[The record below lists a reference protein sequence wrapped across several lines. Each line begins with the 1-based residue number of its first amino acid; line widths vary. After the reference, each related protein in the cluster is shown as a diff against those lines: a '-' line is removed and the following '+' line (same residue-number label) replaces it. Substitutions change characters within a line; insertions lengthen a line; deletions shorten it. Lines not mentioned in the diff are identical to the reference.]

1 MMTDLSTIHAL
12 ELIQNLQ
19 NARSKDCLF
28 GLLNQTQTA
37 MGARVLK
44 SSVLQPS
51 TSAAYL
57 TKRYDALEELT
68 TREDVFFAVRQA
80 LKAFVDVDRVLT
92 AITLIPTKPSI
103 LHSEQSINNV
113 ISLKQYVK
121 SIPPIYEALETTR
134 SELLVGIYELCS
146 PANYTDVQAMI
157 DDTINEDITY
167 QVQPLDLRNQRTYA
181 VKVSRCPIGFKRSLN
196 DRASLHSQESTAFL
210 TLQDRRT
217 KRRTRTLTSSS
228 QVWVKPMR

>member
-51 TSAAYL
+51 TSATYL

-68 TREDVFFAVRQA
+68 TREDVFFAVRQGMTII
-80 LKAFVDVDRVLT
+80 LDSRLT
-92 AITLIPTKPSI
+92 
-103 LHSEQSINNV
+103 V
-113 ISLKQYVK
+113 
-121 SIPPIYEALETTR
+121 R
-134 SELLVGIYELCS
+134 
-146 PANYTDVQAMI
+146 
-157 DDTINEDITY
+157 
-167 QVQPLDLRNQRTYA
+167 
-181 VKVSRCPIGFKRSLN
+181 
-196 DRASLHSQESTAFL
+196 
-210 TLQDRRT
+210 
-217 KRRTRTLTSSS
+217 
-228 QVWVKPMR
+228 

>member
-1 MMTDLSTIHAL
+1 MLKYIELSLLYSFPFHSLRITYQPADGAMMTDLSTIHAL

-68 TREDVFFAVRQA
+68 TREDVFFAVRQG
-80 LKAFVDVDRVLT
+80 KT
-92 AITLIPTKPSI
+92 II
-103 LHSEQSINNV
+103 LDN
-113 ISLKQYVK
+113 
-121 SIPPIYEALETTR
+121 
-134 SELLVGIYELCS
+134 
-146 PANYTDVQAMI
+146 
-157 DDTINEDITY
+157 
-167 QVQPLDLRNQRTYA
+167 
-181 VKVSRCPIGFKRSLN
+181 
-196 DRASLHSQESTAFL
+196 
-210 TLQDRRT
+210 
-217 KRRTRTLTSSS
+217 TLT
-228 QVWVKPMR
+228 VR